1 MRRFSAAL
9 LAALLVLAAAGA
21 ALRLMPLPWALDL
34 ALAAVLFAVGVW
46 ALLRFDPLGRLVRDR
61 YTSRRLRRAS

>member
-1 MRRFSAAL
+1 MNMMMKKTA
-9 LAALLVLAAAGA
+9 
-21 ALRLMPLPWALDL
+21 L
-34 ALAAVLFAVGVW
+34 ALAMGLALALVAAAFLFAAGLG